1 MEDCIYHADLCRV
14 YKNGREDFS
23 LQFSGGWYKIKQTK
37 KRGYYMSDVL
47 TYQVP
52 GTHTPKTKQG
62 FAKMLALLEAADKLF
77 NQRGFSGVSVSDIC
91 KEAHTAVGTFY
102 IYFDSKTD
110 LYRYLVEIYKRQ
122 IKGHLAKAIAG
133 CATRAEK
140 EKEGIKCFVR
150 YAVNNP
156 NVYNIIWGSLAV
168 DQQMFADYY
177 TSFAQSY
184 ARALQKDAQ
193 DLKVPDAT
201 SLAYA
206 LMGITNFLGLRAIFE
221 KMTDQQIDEMMER
234 DIMPMLLGGVFH
246 E

>member
-1 MEDCIYHADLCRV
+1 
-14 YKNGREDFS
+14 
-23 LQFSGGWYKIKQTK
+23 
-37 KRGYYMSDVL
+37 MSDVL

-77 NQRGFSGVSVSDIC
+77 NERGFSGVSVSDIC

-122 IKGHLAKAIAG
+122 IKRHLAVAIAG
-133 CATRAEK
+133 CNTRVEK

-150 YAVNNP
+150 YAVKNP

-168 DQQMFADYY
+168 DKQMFADYY
-177 TSFAQSY
+177 TSFAESY
-184 ARALQKDAQ
+184 AAALQKDVE
-193 DLKVPDAT
+193 DLKSSDVT
-201 SLAYA
+201 NLAYA
-206 LMGITNFLGLRAIFE
+206 LMGITNFMGLRAIFE
-221 KMTDQQIDEMMER
+221 NMSDEQINDAIDHAIIPILEKGMFR
-234 DIMPMLLGGVFH
+234 P
-246 E
+246 

>member
-1 MEDCIYHADLCRV
+1 
-14 YKNGREDFS
+14 
-23 LQFSGGWYKIKQTK
+23 
-37 KRGYYMSDVL
+37 MSDVL

-77 NQRGFSGVSVSDIC
+77 NEGGFSGVSVSDIC

-122 IKGHLAKAIAG
+122 IKRHLAQAIAG
-133 CATRAEK
+133 CTTRAEK

-168 DQQMFADYY
+168 DKQMFEDYY
-177 TSFAQSY
+177 VSFAQSY
-184 ARALQKDAQ
+184 ARALSKDDHA
-193 DLKVPDAT
+193 LKSEDVT
-201 SLAYA
+201 SIAYV

-221 KMTDQQIDEMMER
+221 EMTDRQIDEMIEKSV
-234 DIMPMLLGGVFH
+234 MPMLENGMFR

>member
-1 MEDCIYHADLCRV
+1 
-14 YKNGREDFS
+14 
-23 LQFSGGWYKIKQTK
+23 
-37 KRGYYMSDVL
+37 MSDVL

-52 GTHTPKTKQG
+52 GTHTPKTQQG

-77 NQRGFSGVSVSDIC
+77 NEGGFSGVSVSDIC

-122 IKGHLAKAIAG
+122 IKRHLAVAIAG
-133 CATRAEK
+133 CTTRAEK

-150 YAVNNP
+150 YAVKNP

-168 DQQMFADYY
+168 DKQMFADYY

-184 ARALQKDAQ
+184 ARALAQ
-193 DLKVPDAT
+193 ESEELKTTDVT
-201 SLAYA
+201 NLAYT

-221 KMTDQQIDEMMER
+221 NMTDQQIEEMVER
-234 DIMPMLLGGVFH
+234 EILPMLICGVFH